1 MTTCYYYKVINET
14 DKPILKNLQL
24 TVLLVMENSKRFK
37 PDNFILNI
45 AKKTVIQYNKGY
57 KECPKTCGHNKI
69 DISWKDINYSN
80 LTVFNN
86 FKNDYS
92 NVLILEEDA
101 EPFNKNI
108 TIENLNEIDKYILNP
123 DFIPISLGSICFFLP
138 TKNTYVKSCASGQI
152 GGAQAVI
159 WNLNDIDIFS
169 NKIIETS
176 CSKGHWDNQYLPLS
190 NINIFYKPII
200 VQKFPQTENRK
211 TWTSG
216 VQGYLQGKL
225 FDMYDTENKTDIW
238 EVMYFL
244 CYNWYT
250 LIILIIFL
258 VVYFINYKK

>member
-1 MTTCYYYKVINET
+1 MTNCYYYKVINET
-14 DKPILKNLQL
+14 ASPILQNLEL
-24 TVLLVMENSKRFK
+24 TVLLVMEDSKRFK
-37 PDNFILNI
+37 PNDFILNL
-45 AKKTVIQYNKGY
+45 AKKTIIQYNKGY
-57 KECPKTCGHNKI
+57 KECPKMCGHNKI

-80 LTVFNN
+80 LTALNY
-86 FKNDYS
+86 FKHDYS

-108 TIENLNEIDKYILNP
+108 THDHLTEINKYISNP
-123 DFIPISLGSICFFLP
+123 DFNVISLGSTCFFLP
-138 TKNTYVKSCASGQI
+138 TKNKYIKSCASEQI

-159 WNLNDIDIFS
+159 WNLNDIDTFS

-190 NINIFYKPII
+190 NTNIFYKPII

-211 TWTSG
+211 SWTSG

-238 EVMYFL
+238 EILYFL
-244 CYNWYT
+244 CDNWYAMV
-250 LIILIIFL
+250 ILVIFL
-258 VVYFINYKK
+258 ILYFINYKK